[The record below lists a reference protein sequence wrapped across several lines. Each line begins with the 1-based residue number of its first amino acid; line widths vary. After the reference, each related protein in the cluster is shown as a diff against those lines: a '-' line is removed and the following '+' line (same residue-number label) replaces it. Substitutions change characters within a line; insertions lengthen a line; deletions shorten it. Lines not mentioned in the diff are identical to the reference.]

1 MNSTRS
7 VFSSPIG
14 TQKGEA
20 GGAFPWLSGKES
32 SCNTGATGDTVSI
45 PGSGRSPGGGYG
57 NPLQYSCLENVH
69 GQRSLA
75 GYSP

>member
-1 MNSTRS
+1 MNSPMS

-14 TQKGEA
+14 TQKGEG
-20 GGAFPWLSGKES
+20 GGASPWLSGKES
-32 SCNTGATGDTVSI
+32 SCNAGDTVSI
-45 PGSGRSPGGGYG
+45 PGWERSPGGGYG